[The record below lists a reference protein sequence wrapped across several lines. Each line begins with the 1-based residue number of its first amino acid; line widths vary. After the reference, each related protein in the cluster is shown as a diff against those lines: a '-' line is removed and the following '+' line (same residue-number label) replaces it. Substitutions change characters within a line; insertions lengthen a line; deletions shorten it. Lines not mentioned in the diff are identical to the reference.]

1 MLSVMGTMCL
11 ICFTVTLIPKFDQPK
26 FRPMRGIMFMA
37 LGISTGLI
45 AVFVYV

>member
-26 FRPMRGIMFMA
+26 FRPFRGIMFIT
-37 LGISTGLI
+37 LGISTSLLW
-45 AVFVYV
+45 VLV